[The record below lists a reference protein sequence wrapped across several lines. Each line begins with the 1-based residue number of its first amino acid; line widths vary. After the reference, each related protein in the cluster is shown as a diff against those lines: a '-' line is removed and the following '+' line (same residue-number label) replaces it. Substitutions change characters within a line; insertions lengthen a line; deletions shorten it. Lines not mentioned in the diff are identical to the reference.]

1 MAYVMSIRAQTGGGS
16 GSTIGSA
23 TEDFVQTEAFSEGL
37 ELVLSPPAGAT
48 ILEGT
53 LIVNMNEKILV
64 RGDDY
69 DYTFDGT
76 DTITI
81 LFGDDVASGDIIFQV
96 SYAYTI

>member
-1 MAYVMSIRAQTGGGS
+1 MAYVMSIRAQSSGGS
-16 GSTIGSA
+16 GSTIGSDI
-23 TEDFVQTEAFSEGL
+23 EDFIQDEAFESGL
-37 ELVLSPPAGAT
+37 ELTLSLPVGAT
-48 ILEGT
+48 VLTGT

-64 RGDDY
+64 RGEDY

-96 SYAYTI
+96 SYAYTT

>member
-1 MAYVMSIRAQTGGGS
+1 MGLIQGYNPATGGS
-16 GSTIGSA
+16 GSTIGSE
-23 TEDFVQTEAFSEGL
+23 TQDFVQDVAFTAGL
-37 ELVLSPPAGAT
+37 DLVLTSLPGGAT

-64 RGDDY
+64 RGEDY

-96 SYAYTI
+96 SYAYTT